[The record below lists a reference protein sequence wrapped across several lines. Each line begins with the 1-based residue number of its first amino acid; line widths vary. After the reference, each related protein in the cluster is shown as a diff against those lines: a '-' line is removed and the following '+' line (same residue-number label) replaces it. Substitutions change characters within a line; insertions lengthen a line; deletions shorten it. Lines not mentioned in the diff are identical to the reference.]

1 MGFLLVLPTVF
12 FSCALVSARPFSE
25 LIHPDFNGSY
35 LQFIDNSG
43 AFLLS
48 RNGTYKAAICN
59 PDAGQINFYLC
70 VIHVASNTM
79 IWSANRNHPFSEA
92 GKIYLTS
99 KGITIV
105 NETGVEVWSAL
116 PTQSSVNALLL
127 NEMGNLVLVDQANNS
142 LWESFRY
149 PTDTIVIGQHLP
161 VGTSLSSAVSASDL
175 STSDYQLRLTS
186 SDAILQWHGQTYW
199 KLSMDTSAYTDSG
212 NTVEFMTINRTG
224 LYLLDRNGS
233 AVVWVALTSADF
245 RIGKLDAS
253 GQFMVNSFSNGKWN
267 HEFVGPSDG
276 CRLPFV
282 CGRIGQCS
290 ANSASNTPTC
300 SCPSNFHLSSLN
312 SCVPVDGSFSLF
324 SACNSSNNGS
334 QVDSSAATYLTIG
347 YGYDYFSNDFSKQLN
362 YGLNLSVCQEVCS
375 GDCSCFGVFYDNSSG
390 FCYKIENKLG
400 SIISSA
406 NGDDDLLGYIK
417 LVATPSTNF
426 DGNNNS
432 SDQSQKFPVV
442 ALILLPSA
450 ACCILIA
457 IGFVWLKRWRISK
470 FGEIKFGQPNCPS
483 SEELDAFHIPGLPRR
498 FDYKELEV
506 ATDKFKTQIGS
517 GGFGAVYKG
526 ILPDKTVVAV
536 KKITNLGIQGKRDF
550 CTEIAVIG
558 NIHHVNLVKLKGFC
572 AQGRVRLLVFEYMN
586 HGSLDRILFGTG
598 PVLEWQER
606 FNIALGTARGL
617 AYLHSGCEQKII
629 HCDIKPE
636 NILLHDDFQAK
647 ISDFGLSKLLTP
659 EQSSLFTTM
668 RGTRGYLA
676 PEWLTN
682 SAICEKTDVY
692 SFGMVL
698 LELVSGR
705 KNCLLRTQSHSL
717 EDDSSGS
724 HSSSSSGSG
733 FLYYPLFA
741 LEMHEQGKYLE
752 LADPRLENRVTSQE
766 VERLIRVA
774 LCCVHEEPSLRPNMV
789 AVVGMLEGR
798 IPFCQPRIE
807 SLNFLRFYGRRFTE
821 ASMIGEENGSNNAI
835 LYSQA
840 NAFLTSVAGGSY
852 RSVSYM
858 SSQQVSGPR

>member
-1 MGFLLVLPTVF
+1 MTPHIQLLTMSFASAAPSPLLMGFLLVLPTVF
-12 FSCALVSARPFSE
+12 FSCALVSALPFSE

-59 PDAGQINFYLC
+59 PDARQINFYLC

-149 PTDTIVIGQHLP
+149 PTDTIVIGQHLS

-212 NTVEFMTINRTG
+212 NTVEFMTINGTG
-224 LYLLDRNGS
+224 LYLLNRNGS
-233 AVVWVALTSADF
+233 VVVRVALASTDF

-406 NGDDDLLGYIK
+406 NGDDDLWDTSNLWPPLQLTLTVTTIPVIK
-417 LVATPSTNF
+417 VKSFLW
-426 DGNNNS
+426 
-432 SDQSQKFPVV
+432 
-442 ALILLPSA
+442 LLSY
-450 ACCILIA
+450 C
-457 IGFVWLKRWRISK
+457 
-470 FGEIKFGQPNCPS
+470 
-483 SEELDAFHIPGLPRR
+483 
-498 FDYKELEV
+498 
-506 ATDKFKTQIGS
+506 
-517 GGFGAVYKG
+517 
-526 ILPDKTVVAV
+526 
-536 KKITNLGIQGKRDF
+536 
-550 CTEIAVIG
+550 
-558 NIHHVNLVKLKGFC
+558 
-572 AQGRVRLLVFEYMN
+572 
-586 HGSLDRILFGTG
+586 
-598 PVLEWQER
+598 
-606 FNIALGTARGL
+606 
-617 AYLHSGCEQKII
+617 YL
-629 HCDIKPE
+629 
-636 NILLHDDFQAK
+636 LLH
-647 ISDFGLSKLLTP
+647 
-659 EQSSLFTTM
+659 
-668 RGTRGYLA
+668 
-676 PEWLTN
+676 
-682 SAICEKTDVY
+682 
-692 SFGMVL
+692 
-698 LELVSGR
+698 
-705 KNCLLRTQSHSL
+705 
-717 EDDSSGS
+717 
-724 HSSSSSGSG
+724 
-733 FLYYPLFA
+733 
-741 LEMHEQGKYLE
+741 
-752 LADPRLENRVTSQE
+752 
-766 VERLIRVA
+766 VA
-774 LCCVHEEPSLRPNMV
+774 S
-789 AVVGMLEGR
+789 
-798 IPFCQPRIE
+798 
-807 SLNFLRFYGRRFTE
+807 
-821 ASMIGEENGSNNAI
+821 
-835 LYSQA
+835 
-840 NAFLTSVAGGSY
+840 
-852 RSVSYM
+852 
-858 SSQQVSGPR
+858 